1 MSKCLFMIAAIFMSA
16 IFAQA
21 QSESKNVSLENWDL
35 GAVKV
40 IVEPKPEPA
49 KNKTGDKTT
58 AAAKKPGANDSKTEK
73 TTAKNQTKEVDR
85 TVAAAKDSAATARV
99 IDLNTSE
106 TLATSTVDNNPKP
119 VATGRAELDK
129 IIESA
134 SKESGVDPK
143 LIYSVMNQESGFHSN
158 AVSPKGARG
167 LMQLIPATARRFGVQ
182 DIFDPKQNVHAGAKY
197 LRFLLDT
204 FDGDVELALAG
215 YNAGENAVIKY
226 GYRVPPYSETQNYV
240 RSIVARYG
248 QKNLRP
254 SDVTASVRSFSAPII
269 IATSEKGVLL
279 LSNNY

>member
-1 MSKCLFMIAAIFMSA
+1 MSKYLFLFAAIFMSA
-16 IFAQA
+16 VAAHA

-40 IVEPKPEPA
+40 IVEPKPEPKSKA
-49 KNKTGDKTT
+49 ADKAN
-58 AAAKKPGANDSKTEK
+58 AAAKKPGATDSKTEK
-73 TTAKNQTKEVDR
+73 TAAKNQTKDADK
-85 TVAAAKDSAATARV
+85 TVASTKETSAAVRV

-106 TLATSTVDNNPKP
+106 TLATSATDSHPKP
-119 VATGRAELDK
+119 VVTGRAELDK
-129 IIESA
+129 IIDSA
-134 SKESGVDPK
+134 SKESGVDPR
-143 LIYSVMNQESGFHSN
+143 LIYSVMNQESGFHTN
-158 AVSPKGARG
+158 AVSPKGASG

-254 SDVTASVRSFSAPII
+254 TDVTASIRLSTPII